1 MEMHEYLSEL
11 TGQIR
16 SKKARQEVAREIS
29 RTRPRPMKMK
39 DGPGMRRLKKR
50 SARWETLWKWGLIWT
65 GSTGPVITG
74 WFWAWQCF

>member
-16 SKKARQEVAREIS
+16 SKKARQEVAREIQNHIEDQAKAYENEG
-29 RTRPRPMKMK
+29 RTR
-39 DGPGMRRLKKR
+39 DEALKEAVR
-50 SARWETLWKWGLIWT
+50 QMGLICT

-74 WFWAWQCF
+74 WFWAW